1 MGWKRN
7 ASVAL
12 GLVLMSGCGLT
23 TDLGD
28 GTISCSNR
36 RDDWWRVHVS
46 APTTVAISVDTVS
59 RGTAFDPSIDIY
71 DVDVWSNNPNNIV
84 RGSFVGA
91 ADDDFACTFPPTNY
105 ECPSETVNA
114 SQDFLVVVE
123 NLGSCVG
130 SVGSYSLQ
138 AIGADAITYL
148 GQEPL

>member
-71 DVDVWSNNPNNIV
+71 DVDVWSNNPNNIGE
-84 RGSFVGA
+84 RSAWSGLRAPGGCRRPGGA
-91 ADDDFACTFPPTNY
+91 RA
-105 ECPSETVNA
+105 
-114 SQDFLVVVE
+114 
-123 NLGSCVG
+123 G
-130 SVGSYSLQ
+130 
-138 AIGADAITYL
+138 
-148 GQEPL
+148 